1 MKFDDLW
8 VQVGKQNILTDA
20 ELYYVPQ
27 DLSAYTK
34 RRLGRKD
41 ALTAARIVADAIHEI
56 ECGSIERLDVLIRRR
71 I

>member
-27 DLSAYTK
+27 DLSF
-34 RRLGRKD
+34 
-41 ALTAARIVADAIHEI
+41 
-56 ECGSIERLDVLIRRR
+56 IRREDCAGR
-71 I
+71 MH